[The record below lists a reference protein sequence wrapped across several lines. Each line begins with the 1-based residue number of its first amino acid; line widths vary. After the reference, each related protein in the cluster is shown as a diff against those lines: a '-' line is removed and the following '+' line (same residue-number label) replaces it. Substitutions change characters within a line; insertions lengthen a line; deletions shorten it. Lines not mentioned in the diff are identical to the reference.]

1 MQCGA
6 NLSTHDCIR
15 PLTFMFLRFWKY
27 LLAFFDDTYMKKIN
41 IVHAMH
47 MKYEGTASKQ
57 LASLWWLTRFQ
68 GSRCVG

>member
-1 MQCGA
+1 
-6 NLSTHDCIR
+6 
-15 PLTFMFLRFWKY
+15 MFLRFWKY